1 MNQHSEL
8 LELQD
13 FLRAALLDPANP
25 QQPAISGSDEALT
38 WQQLSVA
45 VTDWAKRYH
54 HCQQSAGPPIV
65 LYGHQQAEFAAAI
78 YSCLLHNIP
87 YIPVDC
93 IYPQERLK
101 EICQLASAPY
111 YYDVATR
118 QFIATG
124 VTEQALVEQDLAY
137 IMFTSGS
144 TGKPKGVQIGR
155 ESLWHFMKWVRQDFA
170 LPQVPV
176 LMNHAVFSFDL
187 SLIPLLANL
196 ATGGHIVLN
205 AKEDIAAEN
214 WLDRLKSNGVS
225 VWVSTPSFAYQRLL
239 SPQFSSD
246 YLPDLSV
253 FVFIGEVLNKALVKQ
268 LRRRFPH
275 AKILNSY
282 GPTEATIATT
292 VIDITD
298 DILHSENDLLP
309 IGVMMPD
316 SRMEITSDGELIIWG
331 KNVMRGYLGLAKE
344 NAEKLLRRESEMFR
358 GYRTGDLGYEN
369 VDGLLYC
376 QGRNDSQIKLNGYRI
391 EINEIENRLLAMSD
405 ISEAVVLPLMKS
417 GGGVLRIAAFC
428 VTHLAPEAI
437 KTSLSKVIPHYMVP
451 SQIIIKDALP
461 LNPNGKIDRKL
472 LDSHARTN

>member
-1 MNQHSEL
+1 MKNDSEL

-13 FLRAALLDPANP
+13 FLRAALRDPASP
-25 QQPAISGSDEALT
+25 QQLAISGSDEAIT

-45 VTDWAKRYH
+45 VTDWAQRY
-54 HCQQSAGPPIV
+54 QQCNQPAGTPVV
-65 LYGHQQAEFAAAI
+65 LYGHQQAEFAVAL

-101 EICQLASAPY
+101 EICQLANAPF
-111 YYDVATR
+111 YYDVAAKK
-118 QFIATG
+118 FIATG
-124 VTEQALVEQDLAY
+124 ITGQVLAEPDLAY

-155 ESLWHFMKWVRQDFA
+155 ESVWHFMKWVSKDFS
-170 LPQVPV
+170 LPEKPV

-214 WLDRLKSNGVS
+214 WLDRLKANDVS

-239 SPQFSSD
+239 SPQFNSD
-246 YLPDLSV
+246 YLPELNV
-253 FVFIGEVLNKALVKQ
+253 FIFIGEVLNKALVKQ
-268 LRRRFPH
+268 LRRRFPQ

-292 VIDITD
+292 VVEITD
-298 DILHSENDLLP
+298 EILNNDNPLLP
-309 IGVMMPD
+309 VGVMMPD
-316 SRMEITSDGELIIWG
+316 THMEITADGELIIWG
-331 KNVMRGYLGLAKE
+331 KNVMRGYLGLPQE
-344 NAEKLLRRESEMFR
+344 NATKLLRRESEEYR
-358 GYRTGDLGYEN
+358 GYRTGDLGYE
-369 VDGLLYC
+369 DGLIYC

-391 EINEIENRLLAMSD
+391 EINEIENRLLAMSG

-417 GGGVLRIAAFC
+417 CGSVLRIAAFC
-428 VTHLAPEAI
+428 VTDLAPEVI

-472 LDSHARTN
+472 LDTHARTN

>member
-1 MNQHSEL
+1 MKNDSEL
-8 LELQD
+8 LELQN
-13 FLRAALLDPANP
+13 FLRAALRDPASP
-25 QQPAISGSDEALT
+25 QQLAISGSDEAIT

-45 VTDWAKRYH
+45 VTDWAQRY
-54 HCQQSAGPPIV
+54 QQCNQPAGTPVV
-65 LYGHQQAEFAAAI
+65 LYGHQQAEFAVAL

-101 EICQLASAPY
+101 EICQLANAPF
-111 YYDVATR
+111 YYDVAAKK
-118 QFIATG
+118 FIATG
-124 VTEQALVEQDLAY
+124 ITGQVLAEPDLAY

-155 ESLWHFMKWVRQDFA
+155 ESVWHFMKWVSQDFS
-170 LPQVPV
+170 LPEKPV

-214 WLDRLKSNGVS
+214 WLDRLKANDVS

-239 SPQFSSD
+239 SPQFNSD
-246 YLPDLSV
+246 YLPELNV
-253 FVFIGEVLNKALVKQ
+253 FIFIGEVLNKALVKQ
-268 LRRRFPH
+268 LRRRFPQ

-292 VIDITD
+292 VVEITD
-298 DILHSENDLLP
+298 EILNNDNPLLP
-309 IGVMMPD
+309 VGVMMPD
-316 SRMEITSDGELIIWG
+316 THMEITADGELIIWG
-331 KNVMRGYLGLAKE
+331 KNVMRGYLGLPQE
-344 NAEKLLRRESEMFR
+344 NAAKLLRRESEEYR
-358 GYRTGDLGYEN
+358 GYRTGDLGYE
-369 VDGLLYC
+369 DGLIYC

-391 EINEIENRLLAMSD
+391 EINEIENRLLAMSG

-417 GGGVLRIAAFC
+417 CGSVLRIAAFC
-428 VTHLAPEAI
+428 VTDLAPEVI
-437 KTSLSKVIPHYMVP
+437 KTSLSKVITNYMVP

-472 LDSHARTN
+472 LDTHARTN

>member
-1 MNQHSEL
+1 MKNDSEL

-13 FLRAALLDPANP
+13 FLRAALRDPASP
-25 QQPAISGSDEALT
+25 QQLAISGSDEAIT

-45 VTDWAKRYH
+45 VTDWAQRY
-54 HCQQSAGPPIV
+54 QQCNQPAGTPVV
-65 LYGHQQAEFAAAI
+65 LYGHQQAEFAVAL

-101 EICQLASAPY
+101 EICQLANAPF
-111 YYDVATR
+111 YYDVAAKK
-118 QFIATG
+118 FIATG
-124 VTEQALVEQDLAY
+124 ITGQVLAEPDLAY

-155 ESLWHFMKWVRQDFA
+155 ESVWHFMKWVSQDFS
-170 LPQVPV
+170 LPEKPV

-214 WLDRLKSNGVS
+214 WLDRLKANDVS

-239 SPQFSSD
+239 SPQFNSD
-246 YLPDLSV
+246 YLPELNV
-253 FVFIGEVLNKALVKQ
+253 FIFIGEVLNKALVKQ
-268 LRRRFPH
+268 LRRRFPQ

-292 VIDITD
+292 VVEITD
-298 DILHSENDLLP
+298 EILNNDNPLLP
-309 IGVMMPD
+309 VGVMMPYTH
-316 SRMEITSDGELIIWG
+316 MEITADGELIIWG
-331 KNVMRGYLGLAKE
+331 KNVMRGYLGLPQE
-344 NAEKLLRRESEMFR
+344 NATKLLRRESEEYR
-358 GYRTGDLGYEN
+358 GYRTGDLGYE
-369 VDGLLYC
+369 DGLIYC

-391 EINEIENRLLAMSD
+391 EINEIENRLLAMSG

-417 GGGVLRIAAFC
+417 CGSVLRIAAFC
-428 VTHLAPEAI
+428 VTDLAPEVI

-472 LDSHARTN
+472 LDTHARTN

>member
-1 MNQHSEL
+1 MKNDSEL
-8 LELQD
+8 LELQN
-13 FLRAALLDPANP
+13 FLRAALRDPASP
-25 QQPAISGSDEALT
+25 QQLAISGSDEAIT

-45 VTDWAKRYH
+45 VTDWAQRY
-54 HCQQSAGPPIV
+54 QQCNQPAGTPVV
-65 LYGHQQAEFAAAI
+65 LYGHQQAEFAVAL

-101 EICQLASAPY
+101 EICQLANAPF
-111 YYDVATR
+111 YYDVAAKK
-118 QFIATG
+118 FIATG
-124 VTEQALVEQDLAY
+124 ITGQVLAEPDLAY

-155 ESLWHFMKWVRQDFA
+155 ESVWHFMKWVSQDFS
-170 LPQVPV
+170 LPEKPV

-214 WLDRLKSNGVS
+214 WLDRLKANDVS

-239 SPQFSSD
+239 SPQFNSD
-246 YLPDLSV
+246 YLPELNV
-253 FVFIGEVLNKALVKQ
+253 FIFIGEVLNKALVKQ
-268 LRRRFPH
+268 LRRRFPQ

-292 VIDITD
+292 VVEITD
-298 DILHSENDLLP
+298 EILNNDNPLLP
-309 IGVMMPD
+309 VGVMMPD
-316 SRMEITSDGELIIWG
+316 THMEITADGELIIWG
-331 KNVMRGYLGLAKE
+331 KNVMRGYLGLPQE
-344 NAEKLLRRESEMFR
+344 NAAKLLRRESEEYR
-358 GYRTGDLGYEN
+358 GYRTGDLGYE
-369 VDGLLYC
+369 DGLIYC

-391 EINEIENRLLAMSD
+391 EINEIENRLLAMSG

-417 GGGVLRIAAFC
+417 CGSVLRIAAFC
-428 VTHLAPEAI
+428 VTDLAPEVI

-472 LDSHARTN
+472 LDTHARTN

>member
-1 MNQHSEL
+1 MNQHSERL
-8 LELQD
+8 KLQD
-13 FLRAALLDPANP
+13 FLRAALLHPANP

-45 VTDWAKRYH
+45 VSDWAKRYH
-54 HCQQSAGPPIV
+54 HCQRSAGPPIV
-65 LYGHQQAEFAAAI
+65 IYGHQQAEFAAAI
-78 YSCLLHNIP
+78 YSCLLHNIA

-93 IYPQERLK
+93 IYPQERLN

-170 LPQVPV
+170 LPEVPV

-205 AKEDIAAEN
+205 AKEDIAAAN

-246 YLPDLSV
+246 YLPDLRV

-292 VIDITD
+292 VIEITD

-316 SRMEITSDGELIIWG
+316 SKMEITSDGELIIWG

-344 NAEKLLRRESEMFR
+344 NAEKLLHRESEMFR

>member
-1 MNQHSEL
+1 MKNDSEL

-13 FLRAALLDPANP
+13 FLRAALRDPASP
-25 QQPAISGSDEALT
+25 QQLAISGSDEAIT

-45 VTDWAKRYH
+45 VTDWAQRY
-54 HCQQSAGPPIV
+54 QQCNQPAGTPVV
-65 LYGHQQAEFAAAI
+65 LYGHQQAEFAIAL

-101 EICQLASAPY
+101 EICQLANAPF
-111 YYDVATR
+111 YYDVAAKK
-118 QFIATG
+118 FIATG
-124 VTEQALVEQDLAY
+124 ITSQVLAEPDLAY

-155 ESLWHFMKWVRQDFA
+155 ESVWHFMKWVSQDFS
-170 LPQVPV
+170 LPEKPV

-214 WLDRLKSNGVS
+214 WLDRLKANDVS

-239 SPQFSSD
+239 SPQFNSD
-246 YLPDLSV
+246 YLPELNV
-253 FVFIGEVLNKALVKQ
+253 FIFIGEVLNKALVKQ
-268 LRRRFPH
+268 LRRRFPQ

-292 VIDITD
+292 VVEITD
-298 DILHSENDLLP
+298 EILNNDNPLLP
-309 IGVMMPD
+309 VGVMMPD
-316 SRMEITSDGELIIWG
+316 THMEITADGELIIWG
-331 KNVMRGYLGLAKE
+331 KNVMRGYLGLPQE
-344 NAEKLLRRESEMFR
+344 NATKLLRRESEEYR
-358 GYRTGDLGYEN
+358 GYRTGDLGYE
-369 VDGLLYC
+369 DGLIYC

-391 EINEIENRLLAMSD
+391 EINEIENRLLAMSG

-417 GGGVLRIAAFC
+417 CGSVLRIAAFC
-428 VTHLAPEAI
+428 VTDLAPEVI

-472 LDSHARTN
+472 LDTHARTN

>member
-8 LELQD
+8 LELQN
-13 FLRAALLDPANP
+13 FLLAALLDPANP

-54 HCQQSAGPPIV
+54 HCQRSAGPPIV

-93 IYPQERLK
+93 IYPQERLN

-118 QFIATG
+118 QFMATG

-155 ESLWHFMKWVRQDFA
+155 ESLWHFMKWVRQDFS
-170 LPQVPV
+170 LPEVPV

-214 WLDRLKSNGVS
+214 WLDRLKGNGVS

-246 YLPDLSV
+246 YLPELRV

-316 SRMEITSDGELIIWG
+316 SRMEITADGELIIWG
-331 KNVMRGYLGLAKE
+331 KNVMRGYLGLARE
-344 NAEKLLRRESEMFR
+344 NAEKLLHRESEMFR

-405 ISEAVVLPLMKS
+405 ISEVVVLPLMKS

-428 VTHLAPEAI
+428 VTHLTPEAI

>member
-1 MNQHSEL
+1 MKNDSEL

-13 FLRAALLDPANP
+13 FLRAALRDPASP
-25 QQPAISGSDEALT
+25 QQLAISGSDEAIT

-45 VTDWAKRYH
+45 VTDWAQRY
-54 HCQQSAGPPIV
+54 QQCNQPAGTPVV
-65 LYGHQQAEFAAAI
+65 LYGHQQAEFAVAL

-101 EICQLASAPY
+101 EICQLANAPF
-111 YYDVATR
+111 YYDVAAKK
-118 QFIATG
+118 FIATG
-124 VTEQALVEQDLAY
+124 ITGQVLAEPDLAY

-155 ESLWHFMKWVRQDFA
+155 ESVWHFMKWVSQDFS
-170 LPQVPV
+170 LPEKPV

-214 WLDRLKSNGVS
+214 WLDRLKANDVS

-239 SPQFSSD
+239 SPQFNSD
-246 YLPDLSV
+246 YLPELNV
-253 FVFIGEVLNKALVKQ
+253 FIFIGEVLNKALVKL
-268 LRRRFPH
+268 LRRRFPQ

-292 VIDITD
+292 VVEITD
-298 DILHSENDLLP
+298 EILNNDNPLLP
-309 IGVMMPD
+309 VGVMMPD
-316 SRMEITSDGELIIWG
+316 THMEITADGELIIWG
-331 KNVMRGYLGLAKE
+331 KNVMRGYLGLPQE
-344 NAEKLLRRESEMFR
+344 NATKLLRRESEEYR
-358 GYRTGDLGYEN
+358 GYRTGDLGYE
-369 VDGLLYC
+369 DGLIYC

-391 EINEIENRLLAMSD
+391 EINEIENRLLAMSG

-417 GGGVLRIAAFC
+417 CGSVLRIAAFC
-428 VTHLAPEAI
+428 VTDLAPEVI

-472 LDSHARTN
+472 LDTHARTN

>member
-1 MNQHSEL
+1 MKNQTEL
-8 LELQD
+8 VELQD
-13 FLRAALLDPANP
+13 FLRSALRDPANP
-25 QQPAISGSDEALT
+25 YQLAISGSDIALT
-38 WQQLSVA
+38 WLALSDA
-45 VTDWAKRYH
+45 VVDWVERYKL
-54 HCQQSAGPPIV
+54 CQQPAGTPVV
-65 LYGHQQAEFAAAI
+65 LYGHQQAEFAVAI

-93 IYPQERLK
+93 IYPQERLR
-101 EICQLASAPY
+101 EICHLASAPY
-111 YYDVATR
+111 YYDVATK
-118 QFIATG
+118 QFMKTAEAG
-124 VTEQALVEQDLAY
+124 QVLDEPDLAY

-155 ESLWHFMKWVRQDFA
+155 ESVWHFMKWVSGDFS
-170 LPQVPV
+170 LPERPV

-214 WLDRLKSNGVS
+214 WLERLKKNDVS

-239 SPQFSSD
+239 SPQFNSD
-246 YLPDLSV
+246 YLPELRV

-292 VIDITD
+292 VIEITD
-298 DILHSENDLLP
+298 EMLNNDINLLP
-309 IGVMMPD
+309 VGTMMPE
-316 SRMEITSDGELIIWG
+316 SRMEITADGEWVIWG
-331 KNVMRGYLGLAKE
+331 KNVMRGYLGLAQE
-344 NAEKLLRRESEMFR
+344 NAEKLLHRESEPFR
-358 GYRTGDLGYEN
+358 GYRTGDLGYE
-369 VDGLLYC
+369 DGYLYC

-391 EINEIENRLLAMSD
+391 EINEIENRLLAMSG

-417 GGGVLRIAAFC
+417 GGGVLRIVAFC
-428 VTHLAPEAI
+428 VTDLTPEAI
-437 KTSLSKVIPHYMVP
+437 KASLSEVIPHYMVP

-472 LDSHARTN
+472 LDTHARTN

>member
-1 MNQHSEL
+1 MKNDSEF

-13 FLRAALLDPANP
+13 FLRAALRDPASP
-25 QQPAISGSDEALT
+25 QQLAISGSDEAIT

-45 VTDWAKRYH
+45 VTDWAQRY
-54 HCQQSAGPPIV
+54 QQCNQPAGTPVV
-65 LYGHQQAEFAAAI
+65 LYGHQQAEFAVAL

-101 EICQLASAPY
+101 EICQLANAPF
-111 YYDVATR
+111 YYDVAAKK
-118 QFIATG
+118 FIATG
-124 VTEQALVEQDLAY
+124 ITGQVLAEPDLAY

-155 ESLWHFMKWVRQDFA
+155 ESVWHFMKWVSKDFS
-170 LPQVPV
+170 LPEKPV

-214 WLDRLKSNGVS
+214 WLDRLKANDVS

-239 SPQFSSD
+239 SPQFNSD
-246 YLPDLSV
+246 YLPELNV
-253 FVFIGEVLNKALVKQ
+253 FIFIGEVLNKALVKQ
-268 LRRRFPH
+268 LRRRFPQ

-292 VIDITD
+292 VVEITD
-298 DILHSENDLLP
+298 EILNNDNPLLP
-309 IGVMMPD
+309 VGVMMPD
-316 SRMEITSDGELIIWG
+316 THMEITADGELIIWG
-331 KNVMRGYLGLAKE
+331 KNVMRGYLGLPQE
-344 NAEKLLRRESEMFR
+344 NATKLLRRESEEYR
-358 GYRTGDLGYEN
+358 GYRTGDLGYE
-369 VDGLLYC
+369 DGLIYC

-391 EINEIENRLLAMSD
+391 EINEIENRLLAMSG

-417 GGGVLRIAAFC
+417 CGSVLRIAAFC
-428 VTHLAPEAI
+428 VTDLAPEVI

-472 LDSHARTN
+472 LDTHARTN

>member
-1 MNQHSEL
+1 MKNDSEL
-8 LELQD
+8 LELQE
-13 FLRAALLDPANP
+13 FLRAALRDPASP
-25 QQPAISGSDEALT
+25 QQLAISGSDEAIT

-45 VTDWAKRYH
+45 VTDWAQRY
-54 HCQQSAGPPIV
+54 QQCNQPAGTPVV
-65 LYGHQQAEFAAAI
+65 LYGHQQAEFAVAL

-101 EICQLASAPY
+101 EICQLANAPF
-111 YYDVATR
+111 YYDVAAKK
-118 QFIATG
+118 FIATG
-124 VTEQALVEQDLAY
+124 ITGQVLAEPDLAY

-155 ESLWHFMKWVRQDFA
+155 ESVWHFMKWVSQDFS
-170 LPQVPV
+170 LPEKPV

-214 WLDRLKSNGVS
+214 WLDRLKANDVS

-239 SPQFSSD
+239 SPQFNSD
-246 YLPDLSV
+246 YLPELNV
-253 FVFIGEVLNKALVKQ
+253 FIFIGEVLNKALVKQ
-268 LRRRFPH
+268 LRRRFPQ

-292 VIDITD
+292 VVEITD
-298 DILHSENDLLP
+298 EILNNDNPLLP
-309 IGVMMPD
+309 VGVMMPD
-316 SRMEITSDGELIIWG
+316 THMEITADGELIIWG
-331 KNVMRGYLGLAKE
+331 KNVMRGYLGLPQE
-344 NAEKLLRRESEMFR
+344 NATKLLRRESEEYR
-358 GYRTGDLGYEN
+358 GYRTGDLGYE
-369 VDGLLYC
+369 DGLIYC

-391 EINEIENRLLAMSD
+391 EINEIENRLLAMSG

-417 GGGVLRIAAFC
+417 CGSVLRIAAFC
-428 VTHLAPEAI
+428 VTDLAPEVI

-472 LDSHARTN
+472 LDTHARTN

>member
-1 MNQHSEL
+1 MKNDSEL

-13 FLRAALLDPANP
+13 FLRAALRDPASP
-25 QQPAISGSDEALT
+25 QQLAISGSDEAIT

-45 VTDWAKRYH
+45 VTDWAQRY
-54 HCQQSAGPPIV
+54 QQCNQPAGTPVV
-65 LYGHQQAEFAAAI
+65 LYGHQQAEFAVAL

-101 EICQLASAPY
+101 EICQLANAPF
-111 YYDVATR
+111 YYDVAAK

-124 VTEQALVEQDLAY
+124 VTGQVLAEQDLAY

-155 ESLWHFMKWVRQDFA
+155 ESVWHFMKWVSQDFS
-170 LPQVPV
+170 LPEKPV

-205 AKEDIAAEN
+205 AKEAIAAEN
-214 WLDRLKSNGVS
+214 WLDRLKANEVS

-239 SPQFSSD
+239 SPQFNSE
-246 YLPDLSV
+246 YLPELNV
-253 FVFIGEVLNKALVKQ
+253 FIFIGEVLNKALVKQ
-268 LRRRFPH
+268 LRRRFPQ

-292 VIDITD
+292 VVEITD
-298 DILHSENDLLP
+298 DILNNDNPLLP
-309 IGVMMPD
+309 VGVMMPET
-316 SRMEITSDGELIIWG
+316 RMEITADGELIIWG
-331 KNVMRGYLGLAKE
+331 KNVMRGYLGLPQE
-344 NAEKLLRRESEMFR
+344 NAAKLLRREGEEYR
-358 GYRTGDLGYEN
+358 GYRTGDLGYE
-369 VDGLLYC
+369 DGLIYC

-391 EINEIENRLLAMSD
+391 EINEIENRLLAMSG

-417 GGGVLRIAAFC
+417 CGSVLRIAAFC
-428 VTHLAPEAI
+428 VTDLAPEVI

-472 LDSHARTN
+472 LDTHARTN

>member
-1 MNQHSEL
+1 MKNDSEL

-13 FLRAALLDPANP
+13 FLRAALRDPASP
-25 QQPAISGSDEALT
+25 QQLAISGSDEAIT

-45 VTDWAKRYH
+45 VTDWAKRY
-54 HCQQSAGPPIV
+54 QQCNQPAGTPVV
-65 LYGHQQAEFAAAI
+65 LYGHQQAEFAVAL

-101 EICQLASAPY
+101 EICQLANAPF
-111 YYDVATR
+111 YYDVAAKK
-118 QFIATG
+118 FIATG
-124 VTEQALVEQDLAY
+124 ITGQVLAEPDLAY

-155 ESLWHFMKWVRQDFA
+155 ESVWHFMKWVSQDFS
-170 LPQVPV
+170 LPEKPV

-214 WLDRLKSNGVS
+214 WLDRLKANDVS

-239 SPQFSSD
+239 SPQFNSD
-246 YLPDLSV
+246 YLPELNV
-253 FVFIGEVLNKALVKQ
+253 FIFIGEVLNKALVKQ
-268 LRRRFPH
+268 LRRRFPQ

-292 VIDITD
+292 VVEITD
-298 DILHSENDLLP
+298 EILNNDNPLLP
-309 IGVMMPD
+309 VGVMMPD
-316 SRMEITSDGELIIWG
+316 THMEITADGELIIWG
-331 KNVMRGYLGLAKE
+331 KNVMRGYLGLPQE
-344 NAEKLLRRESEMFR
+344 NATKLLRRESEEYR
-358 GYRTGDLGYEN
+358 GYRTGDLGYE
-369 VDGLLYC
+369 DGLIYC

-391 EINEIENRLLAMSD
+391 EINEIENRLLAMSG

-417 GGGVLRIAAFC
+417 CGSVLRIAAFC
-428 VTHLAPEAI
+428 VTDLAPEVI
-437 KTSLSKVIPHYMVP
+437 KTSLSKVLPHYMVP

-472 LDSHARTN
+472 LDTHARTN

>member
-1 MNQHSEL
+1 MKNDSEL

-13 FLRAALLDPANP
+13 FLRAALRDPASP
-25 QQPAISGSDEALT
+25 QQLAISGSDEAIT

-45 VTDWAKRYH
+45 VTDWAQRY
-54 HCQQSAGPPIV
+54 QQCNQPAGTPVV
-65 LYGHQQAEFAAAI
+65 LYGHQQAEFAVAL

-101 EICQLASAPY
+101 EICQLANAPF
-111 YYDVATR
+111 YYDVAAKK
-118 QFIATG
+118 FIATG
-124 VTEQALVEQDLAY
+124 ITGHVLAEPDLAY

-155 ESLWHFMKWVRQDFA
+155 ESVWHFMKWVSQDFS
-170 LPQVPV
+170 LPEKPV

-214 WLDRLKSNGVS
+214 WLDRLKANDVS

-239 SPQFSSD
+239 SPQFNSD
-246 YLPDLSV
+246 YLPELNV
-253 FVFIGEVLNKALVKQ
+253 FIFIGEVLNKALVKQ
-268 LRRRFPH
+268 LRRRFPQ

-292 VIDITD
+292 VVEITD
-298 DILHSENDLLP
+298 EILNNDNPLLP
-309 IGVMMPD
+309 VGVMMPD
-316 SRMEITSDGELIIWG
+316 THMEITADGELIIWG
-331 KNVMRGYLGLAKE
+331 KNVMRGYLGLPQE
-344 NAEKLLRRESEMFR
+344 NATKLLRRESEEYR
-358 GYRTGDLGYEN
+358 GYRTGDLGYE
-369 VDGLLYC
+369 DGLIYC

-391 EINEIENRLLAMSD
+391 EINEIENRLLAMSG

-417 GGGVLRIAAFC
+417 CGSVLRIAAFC
-428 VTHLAPEAI
+428 VTDLAPEVI

-472 LDSHARTN
+472 LDTHARTN

>member
-1 MNQHSEL
+1 MKNDSEL

-13 FLRAALLDPANP
+13 FLRAALRDPASP
-25 QQPAISGSDEALT
+25 QQLAISGSDEAIT

-45 VTDWAKRYH
+45 VTDWAQRY
-54 HCQQSAGPPIV
+54 QQCNQPAGTPVV
-65 LYGHQQAEFAAAI
+65 LYGHQQAEFAVAL

-101 EICQLASAPY
+101 EICQLANAPF
-111 YYDVATR
+111 YYDVAAKK
-118 QFIATG
+118 FIATG
-124 VTEQALVEQDLAY
+124 ITGQVLAEPNLAY

-155 ESLWHFMKWVRQDFA
+155 ESVWHFMKWVSQDFS
-170 LPQVPV
+170 LPEKPV

-214 WLDRLKSNGVS
+214 WLDRLKANDVS

-239 SPQFSSD
+239 SPQFNSD
-246 YLPDLSV
+246 YLPELNV
-253 FVFIGEVLNKALVKQ
+253 FIFIGEVLNKALVKQ
-268 LRRRFPH
+268 LRRRFPQ

-292 VIDITD
+292 VVEITD
-298 DILHSENDLLP
+298 EILNNDNPLLP
-309 IGVMMPD
+309 VGVMMPD
-316 SRMEITSDGELIIWG
+316 THMEITADGELIIWG
-331 KNVMRGYLGLAKE
+331 KNVMRGYLGLPQE
-344 NAEKLLRRESEMFR
+344 NATKLLRRESEEYR
-358 GYRTGDLGYEN
+358 GYRTGDLGYE
-369 VDGLLYC
+369 DGLIYC

-391 EINEIENRLLAMSD
+391 EINEIENRLLAMSG

-417 GGGVLRIAAFC
+417 CGSVLRIAAFC
-428 VTHLAPEAI
+428 VTDLAPEVI

-472 LDSHARTN
+472 LDTHARTN

>member
-1 MNQHSEL
+1 MKNDSEL
-8 LELQD
+8 LEQQD
-13 FLRAALLDPANP
+13 FLRAALRDPASP
-25 QQPAISGSDEALT
+25 QQLAISGSDEAIT

-45 VTDWAKRYH
+45 VTDWAQRY
-54 HCQQSAGPPIV
+54 QQCNQPAGTPVV
-65 LYGHQQAEFAAAI
+65 LYGHQQAEFAVAL

-101 EICQLASAPY
+101 EICQLANAPF
-111 YYDVATR
+111 YYDVAAKK
-118 QFIATG
+118 FIATG
-124 VTEQALVEQDLAY
+124 ITGQVLAEPDLAY

-155 ESLWHFMKWVRQDFA
+155 ESVWHFMKWVSQDFS
-170 LPQVPV
+170 LPEKPV

-214 WLDRLKSNGVS
+214 WLDRLKANDVS

-239 SPQFSSD
+239 SPQFNSD
-246 YLPDLSV
+246 YLPELNV
-253 FVFIGEVLNKALVKQ
+253 FIFIGEVLNKALVKQ
-268 LRRRFPH
+268 LRRRFPQ

-292 VIDITD
+292 VVEITD
-298 DILHSENDLLP
+298 EILNNDNPLLP
-309 IGVMMPD
+309 VGVMMPD
-316 SRMEITSDGELIIWG
+316 THMEITADGELIIWG
-331 KNVMRGYLGLAKE
+331 KNVMRGYLGLPQE
-344 NAEKLLRRESEMFR
+344 NATKLLRRESEEYR
-358 GYRTGDLGYEN
+358 GYRTGDLGYE
-369 VDGLLYC
+369 DGLIYC

-391 EINEIENRLLAMSD
+391 EINEIENRLLAMSG

-417 GGGVLRIAAFC
+417 CGSVLRIAAFC
-428 VTHLAPEAI
+428 VTDLAPEVI

-472 LDSHARTN
+472 LDTHARTN

>member
-1 MNQHSEL
+1 MKNDSEL

-13 FLRAALLDPANP
+13 FLRAALRDPASP
-25 QQPAISGSDEALT
+25 QQLAISGSDEAIT

-45 VTDWAKRYH
+45 VTDWAQRY
-54 HCQQSAGPPIV
+54 QQCNQPAGTPVV
-65 LYGHQQAEFAAAI
+65 LYGHQQAEFAVAL

-101 EICQLASAPY
+101 EICQLANAPF
-111 YYDVATR
+111 YYDVAAKK
-118 QFIATG
+118 FIATG
-124 VTEQALVEQDLAY
+124 ITGQVLAEPDLAY

-155 ESLWHFMKWVRQDFA
+155 ESVWHFMKWVSQDFS
-170 LPQVPV
+170 LPEKPV

-214 WLDRLKSNGVS
+214 WLDRLKANDVS

-239 SPQFSSD
+239 SPQFNSD
-246 YLPDLSV
+246 YLPELNV
-253 FVFIGEVLNKALVKQ
+253 FIFIGEVLNKALVKQ
-268 LRRRFPH
+268 LRRRFPQ

-292 VIDITD
+292 VVEITD
-298 DILHSENDLLP
+298 EILNNDNPLLP
-309 IGVMMPD
+309 VGVMMPD
-316 SRMEITSDGELIIWG
+316 THMEITTDGELIIWG
-331 KNVMRGYLGLAKE
+331 KNVMRGYLGLPQE
-344 NAEKLLRRESEMFR
+344 NATKLLRRESEEYR
-358 GYRTGDLGYEN
+358 GYRTGDLGYE
-369 VDGLLYC
+369 DGLIYC

-391 EINEIENRLLAMSD
+391 EINEIENRLLAMSG

-417 GGGVLRIAAFC
+417 CGSVLRIAAFC
-428 VTHLAPEAI
+428 VTDLAPEVI

-472 LDSHARTN
+472 LDTHARTN

>member
-1 MNQHSEL
+1 MKNDSEL

-13 FLRAALLDPANP
+13 FLRAALRDPASP
-25 QQPAISGSDEALT
+25 QQLAISGSDEAIT

-45 VTDWAKRYH
+45 VTDWAQRY
-54 HCQQSAGPPIV
+54 QQCNQPAGTPVV
-65 LYGHQQAEFAAAI
+65 LYGHQQAEFAVAL

-101 EICQLASAPY
+101 EICQLANAPF
-111 YYDVATR
+111 YYDVAAKK
-118 QFIATG
+118 FIATG
-124 VTEQALVEQDLAY
+124 ITGQVLAEPDLAY

-155 ESLWHFMKWVRQDFA
+155 ESVWHFMKWVSQDFS
-170 LPQVPV
+170 LPEKPV

-214 WLDRLKSNGVS
+214 WLDRLKANDVS

-239 SPQFSSD
+239 SPQFNSD
-246 YLPDLSV
+246 YLPELNV
-253 FVFIGEVLNKALVKQ
+253 FIFIGEVLNKALVKQ
-268 LRRRFPH
+268 LRRRFPQ

-292 VIDITD
+292 VVEITD
-298 DILHSENDLLP
+298 EILNNDNPLLP
-309 IGVMMPD
+309 VGVMMPD
-316 SRMEITSDGELIIWG
+316 THMEITADGELIIWG
-331 KNVMRGYLGLAKE
+331 KNVMRGYLGLPQE
-344 NAEKLLRRESEMFR
+344 NATKLLRRESEEYR
-358 GYRTGDLGYEN
+358 GYRTGDLGYE
-369 VDGLLYC
+369 DGLIYC

-391 EINEIENRLLAMSD
+391 EINEIENRLLAMSG

-417 GGGVLRIAAFC
+417 CGSVLRIAAFC
-428 VTHLAPEAI
+428 VTDLAPEVI
-437 KTSLSKVIPHYMVP
+437 KSSLSKVIPHYMVP

-472 LDSHARTN
+472 LDTHARTN